1 MTTSSTIPP
10 DDPTGGLTRDDKIA
24 IAFTS
29 VAVVC
34 LVILGLVL
42 VYIRRL
48 SHRHTERLR
57 KELEKERE
65 RRRFEMENDRRRLMK
80 GNSQHHP
87 SSLLGGELFA
97 ITQGAV
103 SLPATHEPS
112 SGRPECASTTCI
124 DAKDKET
131 AVG

>member
-1 MTTSSTIPP
+1 MTTPSAP

-24 IAFTS
+24 IIFTS
-29 VAVVC
+29 IAVVC
-34 LVILGLVL
+34 LVVLGLVL
-42 VYIRRL
+42 FYIRRS

-65 RRRFEMENDRRRLMK
+65 RRRFEMENHRRRLMK
-80 GNSQHHP
+80 GNSQNYP
-87 SSLLGGELFA
+87 SNVLGGELFA

-103 SLPATHEPS
+103 NLPSTHEPS
-112 SGRPECASTTCI
+112 SGRSERASNMCM
-124 DAKDKET
+124 DAKDRET